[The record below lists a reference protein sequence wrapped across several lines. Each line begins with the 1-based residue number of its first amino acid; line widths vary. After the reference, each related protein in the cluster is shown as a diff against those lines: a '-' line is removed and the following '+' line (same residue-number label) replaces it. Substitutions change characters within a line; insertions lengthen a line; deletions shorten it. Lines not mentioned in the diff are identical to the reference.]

1 MNRILALAAAALLAA
16 APPSSVSAVEKGDDG
31 LHKQPWFSYTF
42 KDLAEDVEAAKE
54 AGKRLAVFVE
64 QRGCIYCTK
73 MHEEVYSDPEISKFI
88 ADNFMVVQINM
99 FGDEEVTDFDGES
112 LPEKEMVRRW
122 NVLFTPTVLFMP
134 ETPPEDGTAAAA
146 ARRDHAGR
154 LRQEHRTRHVH
165 LGARKGLRGR
175 RTLPEIPCPHDRGT
189 AGKQLM
195 RKTTKG
201 TGAARD
207 A

>member
-146 ARRDHAGR
+146 AVATMPGAFGKSTALDMYTWVLEKGYEGDEPFQKYHAR
-154 LRQEHRTRHVH
+154 MIEERQ
-165 LGARKGLRGR
+165 ASN
-175 RTLPEIPCPHDRGT
+175 
-189 AGKQLM
+189 
-195 RKTTKG
+195 
-201 TGAARD
+201 
-207 A
+207 